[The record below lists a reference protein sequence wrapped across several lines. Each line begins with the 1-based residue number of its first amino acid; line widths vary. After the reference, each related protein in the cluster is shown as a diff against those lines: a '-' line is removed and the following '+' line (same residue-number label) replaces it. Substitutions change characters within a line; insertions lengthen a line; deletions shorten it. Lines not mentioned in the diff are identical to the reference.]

1 VVVGDSH
8 PDHYPPRF
16 ILEVTMLTPSHNAL
30 DLDLYPAGTQIESAG
45 SAVSWAAILAGATI
59 AIATWL
65 VLFTLG
71 AGLGLAGTSSWQDM
85 QPSAATFRIAVGVWL
100 IVTQWVSFAPGDYI
114 AGRLR
119 VRWASLHTDE
129 VFFRDT
135 AHGLLTW
142 AVSTVIV
149 AGLAA
154 MATAFASPET
164 MPAPDVSASVAEELR
179 KATAASAIFTA
190 IAMLTGAFI
199 ASVSAVI
206 GGRLRDHHP

>member
-1 VVVGDSH
+1 
-8 PDHYPPRF
+8 
-16 ILEVTMLTPSHNAL
+16 MLTPARNAL
-30 DLDLYPAGTQIESAG
+30 DPDLYPAGTQIESAG

-85 QPSAATFRIAVGVWL
+85 QPSATTFRIAVGVWL
-100 IVTQWVSFAPGDYI
+100 IVTQWVSFALGGYI

-179 KATAASAIFTA
+179 KAAAASAIFTA

>member
-1 VVVGDSH
+1 
-8 PDHYPPRF
+8 
-16 ILEVTMLTPSHNAL
+16 MLTPAHNAL
-30 DLDLYPAGTQIESAG
+30 DPDLYPAGTQIESAG

-85 QPSAATFRIAVGVWL
+85 QPSATTFRIAVGVWL
-100 IVTQWVSFAPGDYI
+100 IVTQWVSFALGGYI

-179 KATAASAIFTA
+179 KAAAASAIFTA

>member
-1 VVVGDSH
+1 M
-8 PDHYPPRF
+8 F
-16 ILEVTMLTPSHNAL
+16 HNTHHQL
-30 DLDLYPAGTQIESAG
+30 DPELYPAGTATESAG
-45 SAVSWAAILAGATI
+45 SAVAWSAIWAGAAT

-71 AGLGLAGTSSWQDM
+71 AGLGLAQSASWPGM
-85 QPSAATFRIAVGVWL
+85 QPAPAAFRIAVGIWL
-100 IVTQWVSFAPGDYI
+100 IVTQWVAFALGGYM

-142 AVSTVIV
+142 AISTVVV
-149 AGLAA
+149 AGLAVLVTSLASRAIIVGQDAPVADAEA
-154 MATAFASPET
+154 MQ
-164 MPAPDVSASVAEELR
+164 
-179 KATAASAIFTA
+179 KAAAASAIFTA

-199 ASVSAVI
+199 ASVAAVI
-206 GGRLRDHHP
+206 GGRLRDRHP

>member
-1 VVVGDSH
+1 
-8 PDHYPPRF
+8 
-16 ILEVTMLTPSHNAL
+16 MLTPSHNAL
-30 DLDLYPAGTQIESAG
+30 DPDLYPAGTQIESAG

-85 QPSAATFRIAVGVWL
+85 QPSATTFRIAVGVWL
-100 IVTQWVSFAPGDYI
+100 IVTQWVSFALGGYI

-179 KATAASAIFTA
+179 KAAAASAIFTA

>member
-30 DLDLYPAGTQIESAG
+30 DPDLYPAGTQIESAG

-85 QPSAATFRIAVGVWL
+85 QPSATTFRIAVGVWL
-100 IVTQWVSFAPGDYI
+100 IVTQWVSFALGGYI

-179 KATAASAIFTA
+179 KAAAASAIFTA